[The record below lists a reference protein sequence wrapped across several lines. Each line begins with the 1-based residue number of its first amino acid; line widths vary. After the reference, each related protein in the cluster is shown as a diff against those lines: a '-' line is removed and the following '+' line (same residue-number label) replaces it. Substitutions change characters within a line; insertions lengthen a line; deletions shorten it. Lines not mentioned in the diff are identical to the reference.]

1 MSYIEHSLG
10 SNETLHYRA
19 HFPAIYH
26 LAAWGVLA
34 VGLVTAFVFA
44 TYDLGWIGFAA
55 AATGAIA
62 FLVIMLP
69 MLTTEIGVTT
79 QRLIYKRGWV
89 WRATNELQLRAIE
102 QVTLD
107 QSFVGRLLN
116 YGRVSVHGTG
126 VDDIALPTLAEPVV
140 LQRAIQ
146 DAIGSLASVAAP
158 TAAVAEPRIRAS

>member
-19 HFPAIYH
+19 RFPAIYH
-26 LAAWGVLA
+26 VAAWGILA
-34 VGLVTAFVFA
+34 LGFLA
-44 TYDLGWIGFAA
+44 TFTLAMYQLGWIGLAA
-55 AATGAIA
+55 SVIGAIS
-62 FLVIMLP
+62 FLAIMLP

-89 WRATNELQLRAIE
+89 WRTTKELQLRAIE

-107 QSFVGRLLN
+107 QSFLGRLFN
-116 YGRVSVHGTG
+116 YGRISVHGTG
-126 VDDIALPTLAEPVV
+126 VDDITLPALGEPIV

-146 DAIGSLASVAAP
+146 DALSPAA
-158 TAAVAEPRIRAS
+158 TSTVAVAEPRIRAS

>member
-19 HFPAIYH
+19 RFPAIYH
-26 LAAWGVLA
+26 LAAWGMLA
-34 VGLVTAFVFA
+34 FGLLTTFA
-44 TYDLGWIGFAA
+44 LAMYELGWIGVAVAA
-55 AATGAIA
+55 IGAIA
-62 FLVIMLP
+62 FLAIMLP
-69 MLTTEIGVTT
+69 MMTTEIGVTT

-89 WRATNELQLRAIE
+89 WRTTNELQLRAIE

-107 QSFVGRLLN
+107 QTFLGRLFN

-140 LQRAIQ
+140 LQRTIQ
-146 DAIGSLASVAAP
+146 DAIGSLAVAP

>member
-10 SNETLHYRA
+10 RNETLHYRA
-19 HFPAIYH
+19 RFPAIYH

-34 VGLVTAFVFA
+34 VGLAIAVVLA
-44 TYDLGWIGFAA
+44 TYELGWIGMAA
-55 AATGAIA
+55 AVIGAIA
-62 FLVIMLP
+62 FLAIMVP

-89 WRATNELQLRAIE
+89 WRTTNELQLRAIE

-107 QSFVGRLLN
+107 QSFFGRLLN
-116 YGRVSVHGTG
+116 YGRVCVHGTG
-126 VDDIALPTLAEPVV
+126 VDDIALPPLAEPVV

-146 DAIGSLASVAAP
+146 DAIGSLAAAVTP

>member
-19 HFPAIYH
+19 RFPAIYH
-26 LAAWGVLA
+26 LAAWGMLA
-34 VGLVTAFVFA
+34 LGLLTAFVLALFG
-44 TYDLGWIGFAA
+44 LGWIGLAA
-55 AATGAIA
+55 VATGAIA
-62 FLVIMLP
+62 FLAIMLP

-89 WRATNELQLRAIE
+89 WRTTNELQLRAIE

-107 QSFVGRLLN
+107 QSFLGRLFN

-126 VDDIALPTLAEPVV
+126 VDDIALPALAEPVV

-146 DAIGSLASVAAP
+146 DALGPLAVAVTP
-158 TAAVAEPRIRAS
+158 TAAIAEPRIRAS